1 MVVHCE
7 QVWLE
12 VSNYIEGEVEAG
24 LRSAMEEH
32 FQTCGRCRSV
42 LEGTR
47 NVVGLYGDER
57 MLEVPAGFSIRL
69 QKKLAQ
75 PVRTSPFG
83 WSGWSA
89 WLIPVAA
96 LALIAGGLELASS
109 GTVNVNRPPELKS
122 EHAQPG
128 QNIPPDLPVVVSAG
142 ARLFHVAGCEFIHNK
157 DRERTLTAKQAIDE
171 GYVPC
176 ARCLRKYLNS
186 AGKHS
191 PATVVSEISPGF
203 QAEDEEAH
211 RHGD

>member
-1 MVVHCE
+1 MVVNCE

-12 VSNYIEGEVEAG
+12 VSNYIDGDVEAS

-32 FQTCGRCRSV
+32 FQTCTRCRSV

-47 NVVGLYGDER
+47 NVVQLFGDER
-57 MLEVPAGFSIRL
+57 MLEVPVGFSRRL
-69 QKKLAQ
+69 QKKLVQ
-75 PVRTSPFG
+75 PVRTAQSG

-109 GTVNVNRPPELKS
+109 GTVNRPPELKS
-122 EHAQPG
+122 EHAQPA

-142 ARLFHVAGCEFIHNK
+142 ARLFHVAGCKFIHNK
-157 DRERTLTAKQAIDE
+157 DKERTMTAKQAMDE

-176 ARCLRKYLNS
+176 ARCLRKYLNT

-191 PATVVSEISPGF
+191 SAPVVSEISPGF
-203 QAEDEEAH
+203 EVEDEETH
-211 RHGD
+211 HHGD

>member
-1 MVVHCE
+1 MVVNCE

-12 VSNYIEGEVEAG
+12 VSNYIDGEVEAG
-24 LRSAMEEH
+24 LRSAMDEH
-32 FQTCGRCRSV
+32 FQTCARCRSV

-57 MLEVPAGFSIRL
+57 MLEVPAGFSGRL
-69 QKKLAQ
+69 QKKLAR
-75 PVRTSPFG
+75 PERTARSG

-109 GTVNVNRPPELKS
+109 GTVSRPPELKS

-128 QNIPPDLPVVVSAG
+128 QNIPADLPVVVSAD

-157 DRERTLTAKQAIDE
+157 NKERMLTAKQAMDE
-171 GYVPC
+171 GYLPC
-176 ARCLRKYLNS
+176 ARCLRKYLNT

-191 PATVVSEISPGF
+191 PAPVVSEIGPGF
-203 QAEDEEAH
+203 ETEDEEGH

>member
-12 VSNYIEGEVEAG
+12 VSNYIDGEVDAV
-24 LRSAMEEH
+24 LRAAMDEH
-32 FQTCGRCRSV
+32 FHTCARCRAV

-57 MLEVPAGFSIRL
+57 MLELPAGFSVRL

-75 PVRTSPFG
+75 PVRTLRPG

-96 LALIAGGLELASS
+96 LALIAGGLQLASS
-109 GTVNVNRPPELKS
+109 GTVSRPPELKS

-128 QNIPPDLPVVVSAG
+128 DNIPPDLPVVVSAD

-157 DRERTLTAKQAIDE
+157 DKERTLTAKQAMDQ

-176 ARCLRKYLNS
+176 ARCLRKYLNTS
-186 AGKHS
+186 GKHS
-191 PATVVSEISPGF
+191 PAPVVSEIIPGF
-203 QAEDEEAH
+203 EAVDEELH